1 LQKRTHIPEAG
12 IIRLDEDQM
21 QSDEQA
27 VKAFQAVGGLIERD
41 DFARKA
47 AAVATST
54 MLLEA
59 MPEGT
64 VGNTQLPSDL
74 SPGPPPEAQF
84 FGLLSQLH
92 ALEARRHLQ
101 FRTSIA
107 GRKLS
112 RSIHGLGS
120 FNGFYYH

>member
-1 LQKRTHIPEAG
+1 MQKRTHIPEAG

-21 QSDEQA
+21 QGHEQA

-41 DFARKA
+41 DFARQA

-64 VGNTQLPSDL
+64 VGNTQLPSNL
-74 SPGPPPEAQF
+74 SPGPPPEAQL

-92 ALEARRHLQ
+92 ALEAR
-101 FRTSIA
+101 
-107 GRKLS
+107 
-112 RSIHGLGS
+112 
-120 FNGFYYH
+120 